1 MQESGLRVKVLA
13 KNMNL
18 TLMSIY
24 MAAKAKGMGEVTEG
38 ENVAEKNFYNHA
50 IRCSTITAWVEDQEL
65 IRK

>member
-1 MQESGLRVKVLA
+1 
-13 KNMNL
+13 
-18 TLMSIY
+18 MSIY